1 LKSVIKRI
9 RSNPLLID
17 SFWAVS
23 GNVLTKGLAFI
34 SAIIVARFLGKDFY
48 GEYGLLRNIVINI
61 GMLSTFGLG
70 YTATKFI
77 AETTDLK
84 KRLLIIRTSLG
95 ISVTISTVIALIL
108 FLFSETIAVDYL
120 ELPHLSIYLKVV
132 AGWLILNAITLT
144 QTGILAGLGAF
155 KLMAKYNLYIG
166 LATFLLT
173 LIGVYWYGFSG
184 AIAALVASQILN
196 TLLFAYL
203 IHRYSGKGK
212 TKHAFDLY
220 KEMVFFSTP
229 LALQEIVYSIS
240 GILTYII
247 ILRCSNRGQLGV
259 FNAAMQ
265 WSGIILFI
273 PSILRNVMLKH
284 FSAHNNDLES
294 LKHIVKRSLLLNFM
308 LTTIPVMFLLFCF
321 PLISSLY
328 GKSFTGLFL
337 PVLFLLIGTIFM
349 SLNTVYNQFYMSVN
363 RNWPMFWMRLGRD
376 GGILLFG
383 YFGIVSNIAPP
394 AAAMAIAYLVANI
407 LYFLGLLLLFENI
420 KPCLASNK

>member
-1 LKSVIKRI
+1 MKSLIKRTL
-9 RSNPLLID
+9 SSPLLID

-34 SAIIVARFLGKDFY
+34 SAIIVARLLEKEFY

-77 AETTDLK
+77 AETDDLK

-95 ISVTISTVIALIL
+95 ISVIISSLIAFIL
-108 FLFSETIAVDYL
+108 FILSDTIASDYL
-120 ELPHLSIYLKVV
+120 KLPHLSVYLKVV

-155 KLMAKYNLYIG
+155 KSMAKYNLYIG
-166 LATFLLT
+166 LMTFLLT
-173 LIGVYWYGFSG
+173 LAGVYWHGFSG
-184 AIAALVASQILN
+184 AISSLVIAQVLN
-196 TLLFAYL
+196 VLLFSHL
-203 IHRYSGKGK
+203 IYSYSGRGK
-212 TKHAFDLY
+212 VKHQIDLY
-220 KEMVFFSTP
+220 KEMFFFSTP
-229 LALQEIVYSIS
+229 IALQEIVYSIS
-240 GILTYII
+240 GILTYVIV
-247 ILRCSNRGQLGV
+247 LRCSDSGQLGI

-284 FSAHNNDLES
+284 FSAQNNDLDS
-294 LKHIVKRSLLLNFM
+294 LKKIVKKSLLLNFI
-308 LTTIPVMFLLFCF
+308 LTTIPVLFLLLCY
-321 PLISSLY
+321 PVISSLY
-328 GKSFTGLFL
+328 GASFVGLFL
-337 PVLFLLIGTIFM
+337 PVFFLLIGTVFM

-363 RNWPMFWMRLGRD
+363 KNWPMFWMRLGRD

-407 LYFLGLLLLFENI
+407 LYFFGLFLLFENVKTCQI
-420 KPCLASNK
+420 